1 MFPRYGYGIM
11 VEAKT
16 EDLVQLVNQSKHT
29 SNNRYKQ
36 NQTACNCRLL
46 TLKTTKH
53 RHHDKGPITN
63 LNNNQQLHCT
73 IIFISMHCWVRCNLG
88 QHSWMEQ
95 YSYTSYCLVWNK
107 HIHNALLDIEG
118 NSKAGGGLGT
128 GDEAKLQIRQ
138 PKYSG

>member
-73 IIFISMHCWVRCNLG
+73 IIFISMHCLVQCNLG

-107 HIHNALLDIEG
+107 HIHNALLDI
-118 NSKAGGGLGT
+118 SKEGGGLGT